1 MKRRIIS
8 VALVLLLGAAAA
20 QLIQPNT
27 GNPPV
32 NPARSLWSDHRVD
45 PRVAH
50 ILRRACANCH
60 SHQTEWPWY
69 SKISP
74 VSWVLARHVNNGR
87 AKLNFDDWSAAA
99 SADQLEEI
107 YDSVVKKKMP
117 LASYLLLHPEARL
130 SQADRDVLVAWVDG
144 KIGQRSQ

>member
-1 MKRRIIS
+1 MKRPVTC
-8 VALVLLLGAAAA
+8 VALALLLGVAVA

-32 NPARSLWSDHRVD
+32 NSARNLWSDRRVD

-50 ILRRACANCH
+50 ILRRACADCH
-60 SHQTEWPWY
+60 SHETVWPWY

-74 VSWVLARHVNNGR
+74 VSWFVARHVSDVR
-87 AKLNFDDWSAAA
+87 AKLNFSDWSAA

-107 YDSVVKKKMP
+107 YDSIVKNKMP
-117 LASYLLLHPEARL
+117 LSSYLLIHPEARL
-130 SQADRDVLVAWVDG
+130 SRADRDALVAWADG
-144 KIGQRSQ
+144 KLGPGSR